1 MPTRLTRQQAATE
14 AARCLMCHRPPCEEA
29 CPAHVGVST
38 FLRRM
43 RFTDFGAALR
53 KIIEA
58 NVLAGTCGMTCPQGM
73 LCEEA
78 CVLRAVGRPIQIRDL
93 QLAARLYGADALRRP
108 AIPKS
113 ARARGAKRPRVAILG
128 SGPAGLACGY
138 YLTSLGIKATL
149 YEKHR
154 RLGGMLT
161 RGIPEYRVGRDV
173 VAGEIGLA
181 SRGLGV
187 KPGAAAGALTL
198 AALKKRGFDAVFLA
212 TGLWETGDLGI
223 AGSDLDGVL
232 DGTEL
237 LADLAE
243 GRRRRPKISGG
254 VAVVGGGNTACD
266 VALSLK
272 RSSSCEVTI
281 YYRRTRE
288 EMPAFKHEIDE
299 ALLAGVRL
307 ELLTAPVAVI
317 GKRRVEGLVLK
328 RMRLGLPDSSGRP
341 RPVAVRGSEFTVG
354 CDHVVLATGGTLDRK
369 WLEAAFGVAPGRSGR
384 VEVNPKTMMTE
395 VGGVFAGGDL
405 VRDKG
410 LVVEAV
416 ADGRRA
422 ALAIADYLGV
432 AR

>member
-1 MPTRLTRQQAATE
+1 LTRQQAATE
-14 AARCLMCHRPPCEEA
+14 ASRCLMCYRPPCEEA

-43 RFTDFGAALR
+43 RFADFGAALR

-93 QLAARLYGADALRRP
+93 QLAARLYGADGLGRP
-108 AIPKS
+108 TAT
-113 ARARGAKRPRVAILG
+113 RARGAKRPRAAILG

-138 YLTSLGIKATL
+138 YLAGAGVGVTL

-173 VAGEIGLA
+173 VAGEIGFA
-181 SRGLGV
+181 SRGLAA
-187 KPGAAAGALTL
+187 KPGAAGRGLTL
-198 AALKKRGFDAVFLA
+198 AALRKRGFDAVFLA
-212 TGLWETGDLGI
+212 TGLWETGGLSIPGN
-223 AGSDLDGVL
+223 DLDGVL

-237 LADLAE
+237 LANFAE
-243 GRRRRPKISGG
+243 SRRGRPTISGT
-254 VAVVGGGNTACD
+254 VAVIGGGNTACD

-272 RSSSCEVTI
+272 RYAACEVTI
-281 YYRRTRE
+281 FYRRTRD
-288 EMPAFKHEIDE
+288 EMPAFAHEIDE

-307 ELLTAPVAVI
+307 EVLTAPVAMI
-317 GKRRVEGLVLK
+317 GKRRVGGLVLK
-328 RMRLGLPDSSGRP
+328 RMRLGRPDSSGRP
-341 RPVAVRGSEFTVG
+341 RPTPVRGSEFTVA
-354 CDHVVLATGGTLDRK
+354 CDHVVLATGARLDRR
-369 WLEAAFGVAPGRSGR
+369 WLEAAFGIAPGKSGR
-384 VEVNPKTMMTE
+384 VEVHPKTMMTG
-395 VGGVFAGGDL
+395 VAGVFAGGDL
-405 VRDKG
+405 IRNKG